1 MWLLWAAMAFLGG
14 YFVIKHALPKFV
26 VSEEVYTDYYWER
39 RNTLLVHVTS
49 GLIALLLGPFQFLWS
64 RRRGWMWLHRWTG
77 RTYLVCTAVA
87 ALTATALAYTAPVP
101 QPLYA
106 IGLYGISAFWLY
118 SGARGWLHIR
128 RWRQPAHQRWMIR
141 NYATTFFFVLFFA
154 FFDSFMA
161 LGWPEDD
168 WANALTWAV
177 WLGIVLP
184 LLAVEVALRAGTTD
198 PIAISVAPHR

>member
-1 MWLLWAAMAFLGG
+1 MVRKPWAPIYLISAAMAVLGV
-14 YFVIKHALPKFV
+14 YFVIKHALPKFE
-26 VSEEVYTDYYWER
+26 VSEEVYTEYYWER
-39 RNTLLVHVTS
+39 RNTLLIHVIS
-49 GLIALLLGPFQFLWS
+49 GLAALLLGPLQFLLARKGSWL
-64 RRRGWMWLHRWTG
+64 WLHRWIG
-77 RTYLVCTAVA
+77 RTYLVCTVVA

-106 IGLYGISAFWLY
+106 IGLYGISAFWLF
-118 SGARGWLHIR
+118 SGYYGWINVR
-128 RWRQPAHQRWMIR
+128 RRQKAIHRRWMIR

-161 LGWPEDD
+161 LGWPESD

-184 LLAVEVALRAGTTD
+184 LLAVELVLRTRSGD
-198 PIAISVAPHR
+198 